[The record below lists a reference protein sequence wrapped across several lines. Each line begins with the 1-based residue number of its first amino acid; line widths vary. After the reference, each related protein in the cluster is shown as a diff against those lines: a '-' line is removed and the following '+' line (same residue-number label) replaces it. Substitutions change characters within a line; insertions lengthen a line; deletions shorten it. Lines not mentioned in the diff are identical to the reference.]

1 MLEHLR
7 LVEEPG
13 SGLAMRTDLAAQDET
28 LTYFR
33 QVLENLEASF
43 GQLHSGLATLHANVE
58 ELAREK
64 DALPIRKAD
73 KPQARPALSRH
84 ALRLSERSAGRAS
97 GF

>member
-13 SGLAMRTDLAAQDET
+13 GVSAMRTDLAAQDET
-28 LTYFR
+28 LTSFR
-33 QVLENLEASF
+33 QVLATLEASF
-43 GQLHSGLATLHANVE
+43 GQLQSGLAALHANVE

-64 DALPIRKAD
+64 DALPIRKAE
-73 KPQARPALSRH
+73 KRNARPALSRH